1 MAAAQDGI
9 AALVARAADSYGFA
23 LDSRQCAA
31 FARYALLVAKWQR
44 VVNLTGTVEPLAF
57 ARAHIV
63 DCLALVPW
71 LEAGAL
77 LDVGSGAGLPGV
89 VLALADGTRPITLL
103 EPRAKRA
110 RFLTQA
116 RIELELARITVLQH
130 RVEDHQPDAP
140 YRYVV
145 TRAFSALAGFVQAT
159 RHLHSDETTLLA
171 MTAAVP
177 AAEVTALAA
186 AGAVE
191 VRELSVPGYRARYL
205 VSIACAGL
213 PAAEARARVV
223 P

>member
-1 MAAAQDGI
+1 MAPREDI
-9 AALVARAADSYGFA
+9 ATLLARAAAGYGFA
-23 LDSRQCAA
+23 LDAEQCAA
-31 FARYALLVAKWQR
+31 LTGYAALVAKWQR
-44 VVNLTGTVEPLAF
+44 VVNLTGTAEPLAF

-71 LEAGAL
+71 LGPGSL

-89 VLALADGTRPITLL
+89 VLAVADRARPITLL

-110 RFLTQA
+110 RFLTQVC
-116 RIELELARITVLQH
+116 IELGLAHVAVVQQRVADH
-130 RVEDHQPDAP
+130 RPVAP

-159 RHLHSDETTLLA
+159 RHLHAPGTTLLA

-177 AAEVTALAA
+177 ATAMAA
-186 AGAVE
+186 LGAAPGSVAAHAL
-191 VRELSVPGYRARYL
+191 RVPGYRVRSL
-205 VSIACAGL
+205 VSIDCAGL
-213 PAAEARARVV
+213 PAAEAGARLV

>member
-1 MAAAQDGI
+1 MAAPQDSI
-9 AALVARAADSYGFA
+9 AALVARAAEDYGFA
-23 LDSRQCAA
+23 LDAEQCAA
-31 FARYALLVAKWQR
+31 LARYAALVAKWQR
-44 VVNLTGTVEPLAF
+44 VVNLTGTAEPLTF

-71 LEAGAL
+71 LEQGAL

-89 VLALADGTRPITLL
+89 VLALADRARPITLL

-116 RIELELARITVLQH
+116 CIELELTHVAVAQQ
-130 RVEDHQPDAP
+130 RVEDHRPATP

-159 RHLHSDETTLLA
+159 RHLHAPATTLLA

-177 AAEVTALAA
+177 AAELAALGAA
-186 AGAVE
+186 AGSVAVHAL
-191 VRELSVPGYRARYL
+191 RVPGYRVRHL

-213 PAAEARARVV
+213 PAAEAGA
-223 P
+223 